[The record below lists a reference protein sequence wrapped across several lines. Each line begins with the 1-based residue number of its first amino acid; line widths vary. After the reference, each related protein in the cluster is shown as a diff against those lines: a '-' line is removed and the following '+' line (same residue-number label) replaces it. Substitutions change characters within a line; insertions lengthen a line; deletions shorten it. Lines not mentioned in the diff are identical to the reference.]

1 MAKVEI
7 IGPKNCFFD
16 LVSLLH
22 ENGSLHIEDLGKHI
36 NAGDVSLDRMQPA
49 PERADGIEKEQ
60 DVLIRVRAIIKAL
73 ALPGTGK
80 VDSQARQLLYDQ
92 MWAMTDD
99 ELAAEVTGV
108 VGEVEER
115 TAALAAEKSALESET
130 AMLTRYEPVLQKIQ
144 PLAKQ
149 IVTTGSYDSIALLIE
164 RRYKGA
170 LEELKKELNRIT
182 HNQCE
187 IVATDVDEDT
197 TAVIVVFSKAYSEPV
212 HHFLAAE
219 NVNQIRLPS
228 ELQDVP
234 FDSAYETVVQ
244 RRGQLPAEQDRVRD
258 ELGDMSERWML
269 KLSTIRDVLS
279 DKLAEYEAI
288 PKFGQTSYAF
298 VVTGWLPLSGLTKLR
313 DEIKSKFGDKIVV
326 DQVEIRDDE
335 MDETPVVLSNPSF
348 IKPFESLLFISGQPK
363 YGTIDPTWFIFLFY
377 PLFFGMIVGDVG
389 YGLVMMGII
398 LWARSKYKDNA
409 NVQMGTSILGPA
421 ATLVIAFGVLYGEFF
436 GNLLTGIFHILPV
449 VNAQGVVTAPGLV
462 PAVFA
467 PNGMLIWPFPRTEM
481 IVPFIALALG
491 VGLIQVVFGL
501 ILGMVNGVRTKH
513 MKHVYEKGGMLAVL
527 LGVIGLIAFVAVLA
541 VPFTAM
547 FGGNPWGG
555 YGVQAFFALLI
566 FGGAFYAAKGGGIV
580 GVVESISMFANVAS
594 YIRIMAVGLAGALF
608 ADAINQLA
616 VKMGNPVLG
625 LVIAIP
631 LHVLSFAIA
640 VFSPSIHAL
649 RLNFLEFFNKF
660 YESGGE
666 QYKPFQKTGG
676 GA

>member
-1 MAKVEI
+1 VLVPMAKVEI
-7 IGPKNCFFD
+7 IGPKSCFFD

-22 ENGSLHIEDLGKHI
+22 ENGTLHIEDLGKHI
-36 NAGDVSLDRMQPA
+36 GAGDISLDRMQPA
-49 PERADGIEKEQ
+49 AERMESIEKEQ

-73 ALPGTGK
+73 ALPGGT
-80 VDSQARQLLYDQ
+80 VNPQARQVLYDQ
-92 MWAMTDD
+92 MWALSDD
-99 ELAAEVTGV
+99 DLAAEVNGV
-108 VGEVEER
+108 VGDVEER

-234 FDSAYETVVQ
+234 FDRAYETVVA
-244 RRGQLPAEQDRVRD
+244 RRAQLPAELTKVRE
-258 ELGDMSERWML
+258 ELNGMSDRWML
-269 KLSTIRDVLS
+269 KLATIRDVLS

-298 VVTGWLPLSGLTKLR
+298 VVTGWVPVAGVAALR
-313 DEIKSKFGDKIVV
+313 DQVKDKFGDKIVI

-335 MDETPVVLSNPSF
+335 MDETPVVLSNPGF
-348 IKPFESLLFISGQPK
+348 MRPFESLLSISGQPK
-363 YGTIDPTWFIFLFY
+363 YGTIDPTWMVFIFY

-389 YGLVMMGII
+389 YGLVLMG
-398 LWARSKYKDNA
+398 LVVWARMKFKDNP
-409 NVQMGTSILGPA
+409 NVQLATSIMGPA
-421 ATLVIAFGVLYGEFF
+421 ATMAIAFGLIYGEYF
-436 GNLLTGIFHILPV
+436 GNALTKIGQ
-449 VNAQGVVTAPGLV
+449 AVTGNPEWMM
-462 PAVFA
+462 PAV
-467 PNGMLIWPFPRTEM
+467 FPRTEKEFVTTLII
-481 IVPFIALALG
+481 IVVV
-491 VGLIQVVFGL
+491 VGLVQVLFGL
-501 ILGMVNGVRTKH
+501 VLGMINGVRTKH
-513 MKHVYEKGGMLAVL
+513 KSHVYEKGGMAAFLVGLFGLVGFAFILAMPTMTFFQQFPLAGYGIQAVFA
-527 LGVIGLIAFVAVLA
+527 GLIFFGLAFA
-541 VPFTAM
+541 
-547 FGGNPWGG
+547 
-555 YGVQAFFALLI
+555 I
-566 FGGAFYAAKGGGIV
+566 KGGGV
-580 GVVESISMFANVAS
+580 LGLVESISGFANVFS
-594 YIRIMAVGLAGALF
+594 YIRIMAVGLAGAMF
-608 ADAINQLA
+608 ADAINALFVQL
-616 VKMGNPVLG
+616 GNPVIG
-625 LVIAIP
+625 ALVAIP
-631 LHVLSFAIA
+631 LHILNFAIV

-649 RLNFLEFFNKF
+649 RLTFLEFFGKF